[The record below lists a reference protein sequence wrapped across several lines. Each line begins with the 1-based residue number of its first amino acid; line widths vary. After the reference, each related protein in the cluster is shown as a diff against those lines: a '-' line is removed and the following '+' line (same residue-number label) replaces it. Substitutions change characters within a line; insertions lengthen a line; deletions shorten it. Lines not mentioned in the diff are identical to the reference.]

1 MSALT
6 FFHLVSEKFHKKILA
21 AAAVATTV
29 AASGTAAGDVV
40 KMTFAG
46 HEIVIDLLDS
56 PMAQAFLN
64 RLPMTLTFE
73 DFNGNEKISY
83 LQQKLSIAGDIH
95 AEETKRNFCYYA
107 PWGNLAVFYQDIG
120 YSESLYILGT
130 IRSGKELLARQ
141 KGDFRAMIDRVKP
154 PVNPPAADVSTPV
167 VF

>member
-1 MSALT
+1 M
-6 FFHLVSEKFHKKILA
+6 KKILA
-21 AAAVATTV
+21 V

-46 HEIVIDLLDS
+46 HEIVIDLLDN

-83 LQQKLSIAGDIH
+83 LQQKLSTAGGIN
-95 AEETKRNFCYYA
+95 AEETKGDFCYYA
-107 PWGNLAVFYQDIG
+107 PWGNLAVFYQGIG

-167 VF
+167 VL